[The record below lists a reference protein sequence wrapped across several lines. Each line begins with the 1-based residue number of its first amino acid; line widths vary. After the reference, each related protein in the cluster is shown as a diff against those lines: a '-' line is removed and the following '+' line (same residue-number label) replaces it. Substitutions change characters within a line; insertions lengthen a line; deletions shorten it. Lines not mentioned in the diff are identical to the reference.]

1 MAAVEE
7 GVLAQQ
13 QRRVERGARG
23 GFVAQEKA
31 TAVLSAVL
39 RAVTLLPRFSA
50 FGLALRS
57 NFGAC
62 AWARMPERNHKPQ
75 ARRPLLRSLG
85 RGRPPFCWL
94 LLISCGGCGVHRLG
108 TRVLEYHGKSFLR

>member
-1 MAAVEE
+1 M
-7 GVLAQQ
+7 LAQQ
-13 QRRVERGARG
+13 RRRVERGARD

-57 NFGAC
+57 NCGAC

-75 ARRPLLRSLG
+75 ARRPLLRSLVEA
-85 RGRPPFCWL
+85 RAPAFL
-94 LLISCGGCGVHRLG
+94 LVASDFLW
-108 TRVLEYHGKSFLR
+108 RVWCAPSWYHW